1 MAKHGNTSLGAAKTA
16 KQDEFY
22 TPLETVE
29 DELRHYRK
37 HFKDEHFDPD
47 KVRAQI
53 NELMADKEVTKKRG
67 ICEYILTGDEGA
79 LNLRAFDEDQKQ
91 AAYSRQKGICPKC
104 GNHFEYPEMEGD
116 HIIPWS
122 KGGKTTD
129 DNCQMLCKRC
139 NGIKSDR

>member
-1 MAKHGNTSLGAAKTA
+1 MSEQRHGYFGSFGGQFMPETLMNAVI
-16 KQDEFY
+16 E
-22 TPLETVE
+22 LEE
-29 DELRHYRK
+29 AYNK
-37 HFKDEHFDPD
+37 YKDEHFDPD

-67 ICEYILTGDEGA
+67 IYEYILTGDERA

-104 GNHFEYPEMEGD
+104 GNHFEYSEMEGD